1 MSTVLTTVGKAIV
14 ASRIAD
20 LLDKPQY
27 LGVGTG
33 AGSAAAGDTTL
44 FSETGTRVPCA
55 LSITTTDTAGDT
67 LYCLATFTNFSSV
80 MTITNVGLFTALS
93 GGTLV
98 VKADGVG
105 QTLDTNEGL
114 TVSFSIKVTGACP

>member
-1 MSTVLTTVGKAIV
+1 LGTVITTTGKSVI
-14 ASRIAD
+14 SGRLID

-33 AGSAAAGDTTL
+33 AGSAAVGDTAL

-55 LSITTTDTAGDT
+55 LSIRTTDTADDT
-67 LYCLATFTNFSSV
+67 VYCLATWTNFGSIV
-80 MTITNVGLFTALS
+80 GITNVGLFTALS

-98 VKADGVG
+98 AKADGVG

-114 TVSFSIKVTGACP
+114 TVSFSIKITGACP